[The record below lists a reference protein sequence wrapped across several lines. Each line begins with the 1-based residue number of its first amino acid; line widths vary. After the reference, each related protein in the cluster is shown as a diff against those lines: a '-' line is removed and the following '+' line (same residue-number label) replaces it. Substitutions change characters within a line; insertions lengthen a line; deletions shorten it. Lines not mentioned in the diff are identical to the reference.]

1 MLAELVEPA
10 VDLLQRLGIDGIKP
24 PGSFG
29 PYGGKA
35 GFSKHPQM
43 LGNRRLA
50 DAKFRRYGLHHCAG
64 WMLTCSQQLQDPAP
78 DGVTQNIHCVHGQ
91 QFYHHLLI

>member
-1 MLAELVEPA
+1 MAELVEPA
-10 VDLLQRLGIDGIKP
+10 VDLLKRLGSDGIKP

-43 LGNRRLA
+43 LGNRWLA
-50 DAKFRRYGLHHCAG
+50 DAKFRIYGLHQGASG
-64 WMLTCSQQLQDPAP
+64 MLAC
-78 DGVTQNIHCVHGQ
+78 GQ
-91 QFYHHLLI
+91 